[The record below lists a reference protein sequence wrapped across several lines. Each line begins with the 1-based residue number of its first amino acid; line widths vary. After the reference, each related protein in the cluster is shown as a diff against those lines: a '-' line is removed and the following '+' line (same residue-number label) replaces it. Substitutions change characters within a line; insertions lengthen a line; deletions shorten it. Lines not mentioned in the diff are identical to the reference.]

1 MNETVDP
8 RVQAMTLDEKASL
21 LSGLDGWHTKPVK
34 RLGIPSLLM
43 TDGPHGMRLSATP
56 DGIPAPATAF
66 PTGVGLAASWNI
78 GLIEKVGRT
87 IGAECRRSGVDLLLG
102 PALNIKRSPLCGRN
116 FEYYAEDP
124 WLAGNIAAAFVR
136 GLQSTGVGA
145 CLKHYALNNMEKNR
159 QNSDSVCDR
168 RTMHEIYLSAF
179 ERAVRESKPWTV
191 MCSYNKINGTFAADH
206 HYLMT
211 EVLRD
216 TWGFDGFVMTDW
228 GALNDR
234 VEAVRAGVELEMPA
248 SGGATDREL
257 VEAVES
263 GKLEEA
269 VLDRAVERVLR
280 VIDQRDQAQAA
291 IPAPAVDLADHHR
304 FARQVAAECMV
315 LLKNEGALLPLALG
329 KTVAVIGPFADR
341 VRVQGGGSS
350 RVPCWQTDVP
360 LDELR
365 KRLPD
370 VRHAPGCDA
379 DAEQADPDLLDR
391 AVRTAAEADIA
402 VVFLGLPDRIESE
415 GYDRSDM
422 RLPAAQEELLSAVL
436 AVQPETVVV
445 LMNGSPVEMPWAD
458 RVPAVLEAYLG
469 GSAAGGA
476 IADLLTGRIAPSGR
490 LAESFPFCMEHNP
503 SYLHFPDEDRT
514 VQYAEGVY
522 AGYRYYTTCKTA
534 VRFPFGHG
542 LGYTTFAYSRLR
554 FSQVALL
561 EGETLTVSC
570 RVRNTGDRT
579 GGEVVQLYVSPCA
592 GLVRRP
598 ERELKGFA
606 KIELAPG
613 EEQEVT
619 FTLDKRSFSRYDASR
634 ECWVADSGV
643 YTVRIGSS
651 CTDIRLEAG
660 VAVYSTD
667 RPAVRLDEYV
677 TLEELAAHPDL
688 APLVEA
694 EVARLA
700 AAPRDPGLD
709 AMGEGFAHAVLMTT
723 PLRVM
728 ARHPGSRTDR
738 AWVEQLLAACRDAL
752 ET

>member
-1 MNETVDP
+1 MSETVDL
-8 RVQAMTLDEKASL
+8 RVRAMTLTEKASL
-21 LSGLDGWHTKPVK
+21 LSGLDGWHTKPVA

-66 PTGVGLAASWNI
+66 PTGVGLAASWNA
-78 GLIEKVGRT
+78 GLIETVGRT
-87 IGAECRRSGVDLLLG
+87 IGAECRNSGVDLLLG

-116 FEYYAEDP
+116 FEYYSEDP

-159 QNSDSVCDR
+159 QNSDSVCNMR
-168 RTMHEIYLSAF
+168 AMHEIYLSAF
-179 ERAVRESKPWTV
+179 ERAVRESSPWTV
-191 MCSYNKINGTFAADH
+191 MCSYNKINGTYASEH
-206 HYLMT
+206 RYLMT

-216 TWGFDGFVMTDW
+216 MWGFDGFVMTDW

-248 SGGATDREL
+248 SGGVTDREL
-257 VEAVES
+257 VKTVES
-263 GKLEEA
+263 GLLDEGE
-269 VLDRAVERVLR
+269 LDRAVERLLR
-280 VIDQRDQAQAA
+280 VIDRRDQVQAL
-291 IPAPAVDLADHHR
+291 IPAPSVDLADHHR

-315 LLKNEGALLPLALG
+315 LLKNEGSLLPLAAD
-329 KTVAVIGPFADR
+329 KTIAVIGPFAEQA
-341 VRVQGGGSS
+341 RVQGGGSS
-350 RVPCWQTDVP
+350 RVPCWRTDVP
-360 LDELR
+360 LEELR
-365 KRLPD
+365 KLLPD
-370 VRHAPGCDA
+370 VYYAPGCKA
-379 DAEQADPDLLDR
+379 DAEQSDPELLEL

-415 GYDRSDM
+415 GYDRVDM
-422 RLPAAQEELLSAVL
+422 RLPAAQEKLLDAVL
-436 AVQPETVVV
+436 AVRPETVVV

-476 IADLLTGRIAPSGR
+476 IADLLTGCVSPSGR
-490 LAESFPFCMEHNP
+490 LAESFPYLLEHNP

-514 VQYAEGVY
+514 VRYAEEIYV
-522 AGYRYYTTCKTA
+522 GYRHYTTCKTA

-542 LGYTTFAYSRLR
+542 LGYTTFEYSRLR
-554 FSQVALL
+554 FSQVAML

-570 RVRNTGDRT
+570 RVRNTGDRS
-579 GGEVVQLYVSPCA
+579 GKEVVQLYVSPCA
-592 GLVRRP
+592 GPVRRP

-613 EEQEVT
+613 GEQEVS
-619 FTLDKRSFSRYDASR
+619 FVLDKRSFSRFDALQDR
-634 ECWVADSGV
+634 WVADSGV
-643 YTVRIGSS
+643 YTVRIGAS

-667 RPAVRLDEYV
+667 RPAVRLDAFA

-694 EVARLA
+694 EVARLTD
-700 AAPRDPGLD
+700 APRDPGMD

-738 AWVEQLLAACRDAL
+738 AWMERLLAACREAL
-752 ET
+752 GN